1 MKYWLAL
8 KGNEVIHVTTWM
20 NPQIMPGEKSK
31 TKSTS
36 CMILFILNS
45 RIDKSDINSDIKK
58 SVDAWGDRSVLSI
71 DRGGGFMHIHIC
83 QNSLNF
89 ML

>member
-1 MKYWLAL
+1 
-8 KGNEVIHVTTWM
+8 
-20 NPQIMPGEKSK
+20 
-31 TKSTS
+31 
-36 CMILFILNS
+36 MILFILNS
-45 RIDKSDINSDIKK
+45 RIDKSDINSDIKI